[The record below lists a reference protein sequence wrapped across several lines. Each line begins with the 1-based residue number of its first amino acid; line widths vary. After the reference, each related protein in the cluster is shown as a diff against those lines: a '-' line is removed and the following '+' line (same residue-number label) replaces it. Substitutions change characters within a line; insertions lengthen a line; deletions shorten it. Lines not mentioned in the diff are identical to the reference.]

1 MNDYASTQNG
11 EFRRINQAIDGG
23 SAAVL
28 NAVSVL
34 STSEANQNFTT
45 LSSINGLGR
54 DVQTQ
59 VNATNV
65 NMLQNFNQLGI
76 QNVQGFNS
84 IGAQVQNAT
93 NQIVNGQ
100 VAAAA
105 AAAACCCEIKALI
118 VSDGNAT
125 RALINDNTIQALRD
139 KNNDLA
145 TQVSNN
151 TQNQYLLQTIL
162 THIVPTAN
170 SAIV

>member
-1 MNDYASTQNG
+1 MIGN
-11 EFRRINQAIDGG
+11 
-23 SAAVL
+23 
-28 NAVSVL
+28 L
-34 STSEANQNFTT
+34 STAQANANFTT

-76 QNVQGFNS
+76 QNVQGFNA
-84 IGAQVQNAT
+84 IQTQAQNIA
-93 NQIVNGQ
+93 NQVIAGQ

-105 AAAACCCEIKALI
+105 AAAACCCEIKSLI

-125 RALINDNTIQALRD
+125 RSLINDNTIQALRD

-151 TQNQYLLQTIL
+151 AQNQYLLQTIL
-162 THIVPTAN
+162 THIVPTAG